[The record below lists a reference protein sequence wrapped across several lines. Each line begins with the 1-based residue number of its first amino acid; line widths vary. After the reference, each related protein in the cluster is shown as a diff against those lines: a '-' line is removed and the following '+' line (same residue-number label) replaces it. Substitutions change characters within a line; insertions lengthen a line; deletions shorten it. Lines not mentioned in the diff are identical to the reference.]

1 MVEIYTV
8 YKGHQ
13 IILNSFIK
21 YIFVEKNAALY
32 NIDSEVGV
40 WVVFLT
46 GKMNRQI
53 FLQKIG

>member
-13 IILNSFIK
+13 RIQNFIK
-21 YIFVEKNAALY
+21 FIFVEKNAAFY

-46 GKMNRQI
+46 VKRTDNFHQE
-53 FLQKIG
+53 IG